1 MIHKSVLLEEV
12 LHFLNPQ
19 LSQNFIDATMGE
31 GGHTRAILERTAPN
45 GIVLGIDKDV
55 QQIERAKKELLE
67 FKERL
72 IYVNDSFARVR
83 SIVSK
88 ENKAKEYIWH
98 GIIFDLG
105 WSQAQVDLAGRGF
118 SFLRDEPLDMRYGVK
133 LKVNPPAGGLKL
145 KVFTAGEIVN
155 KRSKGDI
162 EYILKEYG
170 GERFAIRIVNAILSA
185 RKQKQ
190 ITTTFQLVDIIKK
203 ATPFWYHHRR
213 IHPATRTFQA
223 LRIVTNNEYEELEH
237 GIEGALS
244 VLSTSGRIAVISFH
258 SGEDRIVKTMFRKF
272 EKDEKGKIITKK
284 PVVPSWDETV
294 KNPRARSAKLRVF
307 QKV

>member
-118 SFLRDEPLDMRYGVK
+118 SFLRDEPLDMRYNIK
-133 LKVNPPAGGLKL
+133 AQNSKPKIQNL
-145 KVFTAGEIVN
+145 TAKEIIN
-155 KRSKGDI
+155 RWSR
-162 EYILKEYG
+162 EELARILKEYG
-170 GERFAIRIVNAILSA
+170 EERFSRRISETIIRE
-185 RKQKQ
+185 RKQRP
-190 ITTTFQLVDIIKK
+190 ITGTFQLVDVIKK